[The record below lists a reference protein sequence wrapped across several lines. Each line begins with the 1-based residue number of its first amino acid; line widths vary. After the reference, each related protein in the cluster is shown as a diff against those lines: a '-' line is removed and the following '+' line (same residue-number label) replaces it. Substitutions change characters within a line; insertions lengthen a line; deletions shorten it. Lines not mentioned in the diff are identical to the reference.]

1 MDAEYAD
8 IYDAIKGYE
17 SNNECIEKETL
28 SYLGMVWTVRQ

>member
-17 SNNECIEKETL
+17 SNNECIECYLVL
-28 SYLGMVWTVRQ
+28 SVLSWYGVDC